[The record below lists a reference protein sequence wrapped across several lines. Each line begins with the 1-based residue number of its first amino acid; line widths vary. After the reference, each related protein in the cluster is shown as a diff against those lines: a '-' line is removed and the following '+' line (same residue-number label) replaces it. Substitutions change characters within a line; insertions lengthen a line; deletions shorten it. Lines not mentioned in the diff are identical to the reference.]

1 MPFRVRVE
9 YQAQAVDG
17 HRGWRGTETPG
28 WRGESQPEGRR
39 GCVRL
44 GTTVRTGAR
53 VEGALTSGAGIGA
66 ICRPLTDWLQSRV
79 EARTCGSGLHLVN
92 DRGVER
98 GIVRAGAFSA
108 LRAQPGGR
116 ELVWRVVRSA
126 RPRTAP
132 GCRLGAPVAAATSDG
147 RPRDRLTE
155 APRPALSGD
164 GRKASAL
171 AAS

>member
-92 DRGVER
+92 DRAWNAASFEPGRSPRCGHSPV
-98 GIVRAGAFSA
+98 AGNSS
-108 LRAQPGGR
+108 GGSCGAHDR
-116 ELVWRVVRSA
+116 ELH
-126 RPRTAP
+126 P
-132 GCRLGAPVAAATSDG
+132 GADSEPLSQQ
-147 RPRDRLTE
+147 
-155 APRPALSGD
+155 PRPTVDHVTASRKPHALP
-164 GRKASAL
+164 
-171 AAS
+171 